1 MENQSPDAVLSE
13 AYTVS
18 CTEAEAKIDISTAE
32 RVIHATDSMLC
43 SSLNFRFVKK
53 IEIFH

>member
-1 MENQSPDAVLSE
+1 VENQSPDAVLSE